1 MALAMTNTDG
11 HTPQDIAGYQVLL
24 DQRDAEIARQS
35 AELLARDLLI
45 EKLKLQLANLR
56 RQRFGTKSEA
66 LDQIIDQLE
75 LAIAEAEPVAEQGDS
90 ELPPAETTAKQQ
102 PTRKPLP
109 DHIPREDVVLSS
121 VRRASSV
128 AEHCVISAKTYPR
141 RWSMCPDA
149 SR

>member
-1 MALAMTNTDG
+1 MAFAMTNTDG
-11 HTPQDIAGYQVLL
+11 HTPQDIADFQVLL

-75 LAIAEAEPVAEQGDS
+75 LAACR
-90 ELPPAETTAKQQ
+90 T
-102 PTRKPLP
+102 
-109 DHIPREDVVLSS
+109 
-121 VRRASSV
+121 
-128 AEHCVISAKTYPR
+128 
-141 RWSMCPDA
+141 
-149 SR
+149 